1 MARKIPTQNA
11 AVNLH
16 TVEAIINRHFE
27 RRTALINGQNF
38 FFWQNLGQILIQ
50 QLQTDIGP
58 MMEIEEGLSID
69 QLLNTIISLKKL
81 IAEQVSP
88 KNIVP
93 KSTFVTDW
101 VF

>member
-1 MARKIPTQNA
+1 MARKIPRQNA

-16 TVEAIINRHFE
+16 TVEALINRHFE
-27 RRTALINGQNF
+27 SRKAFINGQNF

-58 MMEIEEGLSID
+58 MMEIEEGLSIN

>member
-1 MARKIPTQNA
+1 MDRI
-11 AVNLH
+11 
-16 TVEAIINRHFE
+16 
-27 RRTALINGQNF
+27 F

-58 MMEIEEGLSID
+58 MMEIEEGLSIN